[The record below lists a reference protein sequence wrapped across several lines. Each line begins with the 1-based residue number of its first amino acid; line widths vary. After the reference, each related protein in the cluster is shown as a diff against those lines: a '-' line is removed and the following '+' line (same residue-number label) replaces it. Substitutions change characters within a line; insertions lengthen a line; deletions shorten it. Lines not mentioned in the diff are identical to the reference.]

1 MTFEIQH
8 TDPNSNA
15 RTGKITTD
23 HGEIETPIFMPV
35 GTVASVKAVHFHE
48 LKEDIKAQIILGNTY
63 HLYLRPGIDTL
74 ERAGGLHK
82 FNGWDKPILTDSGGF
97 QVFSLSAN
105 RKLKEEGATFRSHI
119 DGSKH
124 LFTPENVVEIQR
136 TIGADIIMA
145 FDECTPGD
153 ADYQYAKK
161 SMELTHRWLD
171 RGLKHFDN
179 TLPKYGYSQ
188 SYFPIVQGCV
198 YTDLRKQSAE
208 FIASQNRDGNAI
220 GGLAVGEPTEK
231 MYEMIEVVNEIL
243 PKNKPRYLMGVGT
256 PINILEGI
264 ERGIDMFDCVM
275 PTRNGRNGMLFTSQ
289 GIMNMKNEKWKND
302 FSELDEYGT
311 SYVDHAYSKAYLRHL
326 FISKEYLAL
335 QIASIHNL
343 AFYLWLVGEARKHIQ
358 LGDFVAWKN
367 EMVFRLGKRL

>member
-1 MTFEIQH
+1 MTFEIQN
-8 TDPNSNA
+8 TDPHSNA
-15 RTGKITTD
+15 RAGQLTTD
-23 HGEIETPIFMPV
+23 HGVINTPIFMPV
-35 GTVASVKAVHFHE
+35 GTVASVKAVHQHE

-63 HLYLRPGIDTL
+63 HLFLRPGIDTL

-97 QVFSLSAN
+97 QVFSLSGN

-119 DGSKH
+119 DGSK
-124 LFTPENVVEIQR
+124 LFFSPENVVDIQR

-153 ADYQYAKK
+153 ADYHYAKK
-161 SMELTHRWLD
+161 SMELTHRWLE
-171 RGLKHFDN
+171 RGIKHFGE
-179 TLPKYGYSQ
+179 TTPKYGYSQ
-188 SYFPIVQGCV
+188 SFFPIVQGCV
-198 YTDLRKQSAE
+198 YPDLRRQSAE
-208 FIASQNRDGNAI
+208 FIASQGCEGNAI

-243 PKNKPRYLMGVGT
+243 PKEKPRYLMGVGT
-256 PINILEGI
+256 PQNILEAI
-264 ERGIDMFDCVM
+264 ERGVDMFDCVM

-302 FSELDEYGT
+302 FSPLDEYGT
-311 SYVDHAYSKAYLRHL
+311 SYVDKFYSKAYLRHL
-326 FISKEYLAL
+326 FVSKELLAM

-343 AFYLWLVGEARKHIQ
+343 AFYLWLVTEARTHIQ
-358 LGDFVAWKN
+358 QGDFSTWKRGMM
-367 EMVFRLGKRL
+367 EQLGRRL